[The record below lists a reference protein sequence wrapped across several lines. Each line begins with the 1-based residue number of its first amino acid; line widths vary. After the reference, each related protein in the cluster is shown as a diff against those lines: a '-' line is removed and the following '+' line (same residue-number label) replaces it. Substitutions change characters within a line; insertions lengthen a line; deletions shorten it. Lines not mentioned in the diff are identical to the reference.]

1 MQKFFL
7 ICLVLCSITST
18 GIVSA
23 ADKLELSITPIRN
36 DITASLSWWTRG
48 SVTLYNNSNTANSFV
63 MSAEDCATS
72 NNNGTPLCN
81 PPRTNIPIP
90 TSLASWIS
98 FDTIG
103 SFTIPARWSRV
114 INYTINAPIDA
125 IPGGHYWAI
134 FFNNVSNS
142 SGASISMNR
151 RMWSLLLVTIPGD
164 IIVQPDFG
172 TITINNGG
180 GWISWTWNSDKW
192 GFFGKISN
200 LGMIFSD
207 SSIRD
212 SILDFFNPLWSA
224 PELDPNIT
232 FNTNIEIPVSN
243 KGTIHINP
251 EWKITLYEEDGTQLK
266 NIWKELIINDNGAI
280 IGEKIVD
287 YITIN
292 EEQWN
297 VLPWSNR
304 TFKMDW
310 SGFAREYITASG
322 TIAINYET
330 PGSYYSRIS
339 RENQGY
345 IYPWEKLTIS
355 HTTKKLKAKIDL
367 SYINPLTKTPVP
379 QNSEIPLTIEYDEI
393 IKTWNTG
400 FIWIFGLTAYII
412 FVLRRRKRAKWDK
425 KSKNIDAIINHEIEV
440 LETAKAQIELSQP
453 TKINDPIPTETVTPI
468 ASAPIVSAPIINQV
482 AEPQISSKTIEMLV
496 EFMSHAA
503 TQKQTPVKRTVKK
516 KVAEPITEPV
526 KKAPVRRATRVTTKE
541 TAPVKKTPIK
551 RVTPAATPVKK
562 TPVVKVNT
570 APVKKVS
577 SEKAS
582 SKKDHEETGHKKKKH
597 K

>member
-1 MQKFFL
+1 M
-7 ICLVLCSITST
+7 
-18 GIVSA
+18 
-23 ADKLELSITPIRN
+23 
-36 DITASLSWWTRG
+36 
-48 SVTLYNNSNTANSFV
+48 
-63 MSAEDCATS
+63 
-72 NNNGTPLCN
+72 
-81 PPRTNIPIP
+81 
-90 TSLASWIS
+90 
-98 FDTIG
+98 
-103 SFTIPARWSRV
+103 
-114 INYTINAPIDA
+114 INAPIDA

-134 FFNNVSNS
+134 FFNNVNTTG
-142 SGASISMNR
+142 GASISMNR
-151 RMWSLLLVTIPGD
+151 RMGSLLLVTIPGD

-180 GWISWTWNSDKW
+180 WWISGTGNNTNKW
-192 GFFGKISN
+192 GFFDKISN

-207 SSIRD
+207 SKIRD

-232 FNTNIEIPVSN
+232 FNTNIKIPVSN

-251 EWKITLYEEDGTQLK
+251 EWKITLHEEDGTQLK
-266 NIWKELIINDNGAI
+266 NIGKELIINDNGAI

-304 TFKMDW
+304 TFEMDW

-339 RENQGY
+339 REDQGY

-355 HTTKKLKAKIDL
+355 HTTKKLTAKVDM

-400 FIWIFGLTAYII
+400 FIWIFALTAYII
-412 FVLRRRKRAKWDK
+412 FYLRKRRRAKWDK
-425 KSKNIDAIINHEIEV
+425 KSKNIDSIINNEIEV
-440 LETAKAQIELSQP
+440 LEIAKAQIESFQP
-453 TKINDPIPTETVTPI
+453 IKTNEPIPIEVVTPI
-468 ASAPIVSAPIINQV
+468 AAAPIVSAPVINHTS
-482 AEPQISSKTIEMLV
+482 EPQISSKTIEMLV

-503 TQKQTPVKRTVKK
+503 TQKQTPVKRTVRK
-516 KVAEPITEPV
+516 KVAEPIPE
-526 KKAPVRRATRVTTKE
+526 
-541 TAPVKKTPIK
+541 
-551 RVTPAATPVKK
+551 PVKK
-562 TPVVKVNT
+562 TPVRRASTTIKKEVATTPARK
-570 APVKKVS
+570 APVKKTTVATTTPARKS
-577 SEKAS
+577 TTTKTNTTPIKAPAKKTATEKTTT
-582 SKKDHEETGHKKKKH
+582 KKDHEETGHKKKKH